1 MCVYRPLGIDSGAFC
16 GEHCSDFI
24 ELIHHLAHDHGIY
37 LKRNI
42 DYCRNCSIIF
52 EDHLEALDHYLAKA
66 ISLEE
71 VDLACQNPRGMDE
84 LRHWLAPV
92 FEGMKK
98 LRRMIMDRILYG
110 EESNID
116 VITNQFDSINNMH
129 GQ

>member
-1 MCVYRPLGIDSGAFC
+1 M

-42 DYCRNCSIIF
+42 DYCQSCSIIF
-52 EDHLEALDHYLAKA
+52 EDHLEALNHYLAKA

-71 VDLACQNPRGMDE
+71 IDLACQNPRGGSDE

-98 LRRMIMDRILYG
+98 LRRTIIDRILYG
-110 EESNID
+110 EQIPTD
-116 VITNQFDSINNMH
+116 VIANQFDFH
-129 GQ
+129 LCGQ